1 MRGNLMSDSYEVI
14 INSSAQKDI
23 RKLPAQEVKKIVP
36 AIRSLAYDPRP
47 SGCKKLVNIKSTYR
61 VRVGNYRI
69 LYCIEDQIRI
79 VEVSAVKH
87 RREAY
92 E

>member
-1 MRGNLMSDSYEVI
+1 MNDNYEVI
-14 INSSAQKDI
+14 INNSAQRDI

-36 AIRSLAYDPRP
+36 AIRSLSDEPRP
-47 SGCKKLVNIKSTYR
+47 SGCKKLVNTNNSYR

-69 LYCIEDQIRI
+69 LYCIEDRIRI

>member
-1 MRGNLMSDSYEVI
+1 MKFTK
-14 INSSAQKDI
+14 SSLTI
-23 RKLPAQEVKKIVP
+23 RREKISESFRRRKSKKIVP
-36 AIRSLAYDPRP
+36 AIRSLANEPRP
-47 SGCKKLVNIKSTYR
+47 PGCKKLVDTNNSYR

-69 LYCIEDQIRI
+69 LYCIEDRVRI